1 MSIEEGELDWI
12 GLSSLKR
19 GFTTKHPDEI
29 DGESRKRRIVGWVR
43 AVVKY
48 EGICY

>member
-19 GFTTKHPDEI
+19 GFRTKVPDEI
-29 DGESRKRRIVGWVR
+29 DV
-43 AVVKY
+43 
-48 EGICY
+48 EG